1 MRRTSGFSLLELVV
15 TLVIVGILAAIAIP
29 RFTDS
34 ETKATYFH
42 EQVKAA
48 IRYAQRQAVAQR
60 RAVFVEVQ
68 SSQVRLCYA
77 ADCLTPPAA
86 GVPARLTQIANGAD
100 YVLSAPSGVTISP
113 ATTFFFNGL
122 GQPSASPPLSVG
134 GIAITVTSETGY
146 VR

>member
-34 ETKATYFH
+34 EAKATYFH

-60 RAVFVEVQ
+60 HCVFVSTSATQVQ
-68 SSQVRLCYA
+68 LSYGDPSCA
-77 ADCLTPPAA
+77 TPATP
-86 GVPARLTQIANGAD
+86 LTQIATGAA
-100 YVLSAPSGVTISP
+100 YVLTAPSGVTISP
-113 ATTFFFNGL
+113 ATSFFFNGL
-122 GQPSASPPLSVG
+122 GQPSASPPLSVSG
-134 GIAITVTSETGY
+134 KAITVSAETGY
-146 VR
+146 VY